1 MQRVQKKVRIFKI
14 IIRPKIFEILQR
26 QKTLIGSHPLPPDIF
41 GRWLASTDHSETDRQ
56 CHRSL
61 TQTENLSED
70 ELIDWLADKII
81 LHHYN
86 DNKVKRLKNK
96 YGALGFTEYAEN
108 IRMIPNADKV
118 RKGNLTEIILCEYVL
133 SSTNKPLIKTFR
145 FHYSSNVDQSMKGD
159 DVLMVDYDNEVN
171 DIQVY
176 LGEAKF
182 RQTPAPQ
189 VVRDI
194 ANALSTDTKPL
205 SFTFLVDRL
214 LESDIT
220 EEMGNRLDQ
229 FVVETVRQQGK
240 ITYSGLFLS
249 KEACATTVQN
259 HLDSDNQKL
268 VFLSLGVADP
278 TDLMNKVFAR
288 AEEKLANP
296 DQI

>member
-1 MQRVQKKVRIFKI
+1 M
-14 IIRPKIFEILQR
+14 PR
-26 QKTLIGSHPLPPDIF
+26 QEDLIGTHPVAPNIF
-41 GRWLASTDHSETDRQ
+41 GRWLTSTDHPETDRQ

-61 TQTENLSED
+61 RPTVDLPED
-70 ELIDWLADKII
+70 ELVDWLADKII
-81 LHHYN
+81 LYHYN
-86 DNKVKRLKNK
+86 DNKVERLKNK
-96 YGALGFTEYAEN
+96 YGQLGFAEYAEN

-118 RKGNLTEIILCEYVL
+118 RKGNMTEIILCEYVL

-145 FHYSSNVDQSMKGD
+145 FHYSTNIDQSMKGD
-159 DVLMVDYDNEVN
+159 DVLMVDYDDEANNIE
-171 DIQVY
+171 IY

-182 RQTPAPQ
+182 RQTPASK

-214 LESDIT
+214 LESEDTVEI
-220 EEMGNRLDQ
+220 GKCLDQ

-240 ITYSGLFLS
+240 ITYSGLLLS
-249 KEACATTVQN
+249 QETCAATVQN

-278 TDLMNKVFAR
+278 TDLMNKVFAK
-288 AEEKLANP
+288 AEEKLAKP

>member
-1 MQRVQKKVRIFKI
+1 M
-14 IIRPKIFEILQR
+14 PR
-26 QKTLIGSHPLPPDIF
+26 QEDLIGAHPTPPNIF
-41 GRWLASTDHSETDRQ
+41 GKWLASTDYPETDRQ

-61 TQTENLSED
+61 SPTPDLSED

-86 DNKVKRLKNK
+86 DNKVERLKNK
-96 YGALGFTEYAEN
+96 YGQLGFVEYAEN
-108 IRMIPNADKV
+108 IRMIPNVDKV
-118 RKGNLTEIILCEYVL
+118 RKGNMTEIILCEYVL

-145 FHYSSNVDQSMKGD
+145 FRYSTNIDQSMKGD
-159 DVLMVDYDNEVN
+159 DVLMVDYDNDANNIE
-171 DIQVY
+171 VY

-194 ANALSTDTKPL
+194 TNALSTDTKPL

-214 LESDIT
+214 LESEATKEI
-220 EEMGNRLDQ
+220 GNRLDQ
-229 FVVETVRQQGK
+229 FVVETVRQQGN
-240 ITYSGLFLS
+240 ITYSGLLLS

-278 TDLMNKVFAR
+278 TDLMNKVFAK

>member
-1 MQRVQKKVRIFKI
+1 M
-14 IIRPKIFEILQR
+14 PR
-26 QKTLIGSHPLPPDIF
+26 QEDLIGTHPTPPNIF
-41 GRWLASTDHSETDRQ
+41 GKWLASTDHPETDSQ

-61 TQTENLSED
+61 SPTPDLSED

-86 DNKVKRLKNK
+86 DNKVERLKNK
-96 YGALGFTEYAEN
+96 YGQLGFAEYAEN
-108 IRMIPNADKV
+108 IRMIPNVDKV
-118 RKGNLTEIILCEYVL
+118 RKGNMTEIILCEYVL

-145 FHYSSNVDQSMKGD
+145 FRYSTNVDQSMKGD
-159 DVLMVDYDNEVN
+159 DVLMVDYDNEAN
-171 DIQVY
+171 DIEVY

-182 RQTPAPQ
+182 RQTPTPQ
-189 VVRDI
+189 VVKDI
-194 ANALSTDTKPL
+194 AKALSTDTKPL

-214 LESDIT
+214 LESDAT
-220 EEMGNRLDQ
+220 AEMGNRLDQ
-229 FVVETVRQQGK
+229 FVVETVKQQGR
-240 ITYSGLFLS
+240 ITYSGLLLS
-249 KEACATTVQN
+249 KEPCATTVQN

-278 TDLMNKVFAR
+278 TDLMNKVFTK

>member
-1 MQRVQKKVRIFKI
+1 M
-14 IIRPKIFEILQR
+14 PR
-26 QKTLIGSHPLPPDIF
+26 QEDLIGAHPNPPDLF
-41 GRWLASTDHSETDRQ
+41 GRWLASTDHPETNRK

-61 TQTENLSED
+61 SPTANLSED
-70 ELIDWLADKII
+70 ELVNWLADKII

-86 DNKVKRLKNK
+86 NNKVERLKNK
-96 YGALGFTEYAEN
+96 YGQLGFAEYAEN
-108 IRMIPNADKV
+108 IRMIPNTDKV
-118 RKGNLTEIILCEYVL
+118 RKGNMTEIILCEYVL

-145 FHYSSNVDQSMKGD
+145 FRYSTNVDQSMKGD
-159 DVLMVDYDNEVN
+159 DVLMVDYDNEAN
-171 DIQVY
+171 DIEIY

-182 RQTPAPQ
+182 RQIPEAK

-194 ANALSTDTKPL
+194 ADALSTDTKPL

-214 LESDIT
+214 LESEDT
-220 EEMGNRLDQ
+220 AEMGNRLDE
-229 FVVETVRQQGK
+229 FVVETIKQQGK
-240 ITYSGLFLS
+240 ITYSGLLLS
-249 KEACATTVQN
+249 KETCATTVQN

-278 TDLMNKVFAR
+278 TDLMNKVFAK

>member
-1 MQRVQKKVRIFKI
+1 MSKQ
-14 IIRPKIFEILQR
+14 E
-26 QKTLIGSHPLPPDIF
+26 TLVGTHPAPPDIF
-41 GRWLASTDHSETDRQ
+41 GRWLNNTDHPETDRQ

-61 TQTENLSED
+61 TPTGNMSED

-86 DNKVKRLKNK
+86 DSQIQRLKNK
-96 YGALGFTEYAEN
+96 YGELGFADYAEN
-108 IRMIPNADKV
+108 IRMIPNTDKV
-118 RKGNLTEIILCEYVL
+118 RKGNMTEIILCEYVL

-145 FHYSSNVDQSMKGD
+145 FRYSTNVDQSMKGD
-159 DVLMVDYDNEVN
+159 DILMVDYNKEDN
-171 DIQVY
+171 DIEVY

-194 ANALSTDTKPL
+194 TNALSTDTKPL
-205 SFTFLVDRL
+205 SFTFLVERL
-214 LESDIT
+214 LESDATAEI
-220 EEMGNRLDQ
+220 GNRLDQ

-240 ITYSGLFLS
+240 VTYSGLLLS
-249 KEACATTVQN
+249 QEACATTVQD

-268 VFLSLGVADP
+268 VFLSLGVENP
-278 TDLMNKVFAR
+278 TDLMNKVFAK

-296 DQI
+296 GQI